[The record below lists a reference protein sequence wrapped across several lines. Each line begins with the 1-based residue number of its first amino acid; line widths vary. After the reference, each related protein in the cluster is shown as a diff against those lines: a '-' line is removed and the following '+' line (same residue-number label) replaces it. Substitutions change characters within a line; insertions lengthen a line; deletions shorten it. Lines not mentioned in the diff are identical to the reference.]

1 MKAELLE
8 RLLDAGF
15 SKDEIIQLARDEP
28 NKQEGAKA
36 DEKIDNPGIT
46 KPENEDDPGP
56 QDNPGNQDNPG
67 SNDNPGNQDKQ
78 EDNPGSAFETRLE
91 GIEKRIGDLIKAVQT
106 SNLKNDSIKT
116 PSDTL
121 EDETDKIMKSII
133 RPEIERKDDKK

>member
-28 NKQEGAKA
+28 TKQEGAND
-36 DEKIDNPGIT
+36 DEKIEHPGIT
-46 KPENEDDPGP
+46 KPENE
-56 QDNPGNQDNPG
+56 DNPGNQDNPG

-78 EDNPGSAFETRLE
+78 EDNPGSAFESRLE

-106 SNLKNDSIKT
+106 SNLKNDSIKN

-133 RPEIERKDDKK
+133 RPEVERKDDNK

>member
-28 NKQEGAKA
+28 IKQGVTNEHENTENPGINKSEN
-36 DEKIDNPGIT
+36 EDNPG
-46 KPENEDDPGP
+46 D
-56 QDNPGNQDNPG
+56 QDNPG

-78 EDNPGSAFETRLE
+78 EDNPGSAFETRLD
-91 GIEKRIGDLIKAVQT
+91 GIEKRITDLIKAVQT
-106 SNLKNDSIKT
+106 SNVKNDWIKN

-121 EDETDKIMKSII
+121 EEETDKIMKSII
-133 RPEIERKDDKK
+133 RPETEKKG

>member
-28 NKQEGAKA
+28 NKQEGDND
-36 DEKIDNPGIT
+36 DEKNQHPGIT
-46 KPENEDDPGP
+46 KPENE
-56 QDNPGNQDNPG
+56 DNPGNQDNPG

-106 SNLKNDSIKT
+106 SNLKNDSIKN

-133 RPEIERKDDKK
+133 RPEVERKDDKK